1 MSVRLLPPRK
11 AAPTE
16 FGSDGS
22 VRGGA
27 GRKEGSLVGA
37 AIMQDAA
44 KAVLAG
50 DHGNVGFNVTLAH
63 GTSWVDVAAA
73 HSMPK
78 RYQSNVHKKTNDM
91 VAEIVEAYNFD
102 EANVNRDEVARLTKA
117 NAGAIPSVQ
126 TA

>member
-37 AIMQDAA
+37 TTMQDAA
-44 KAVLAG
+44 TAVLAG
-50 DHGNVGFNVTLAH
+50 DHGNIGFNVTLAN
-63 GTSWVDVAAA
+63 GTTWVDVAAS

-78 RYQSNVHKKTNDM
+78 RYEPNVYKKTNAM

-102 EANVNRDEVARLTKA
+102 KANVNRDEVARLTKA
-117 NAGAIPSVQ
+117 NVGAIPSVQ